1 MSESSAMMSTLY
13 IELREALQSTSYRF
27 AEAERLLRELG
38 TRDDT
43 MAGLF
48 VDRKRHI
55 ENCWCGFPIED
66 VIDGQR
72 NQVEHEPLCQR
83 IRAFLEP
90 PR

>member
-1 MSESSAMMSTLY
+1 MT
-13 IELREALQSTSYRF
+13 IEKDSDGFIMNWPSNI
-27 AEAERLLRELG
+27 AERLATAERLLRELG